1 MVAMCGVIEA
11 LGVDEGSVSLRLRE
25 IWLGRIKGGGRCLLW
40 EEALSGRALSGV
52 LSQAKNPYVSLQIEP
67 ALPPRAFF

>member
-1 MVAMCGVIEA
+1 MVAMCSVIEG
-11 LGVDEGSVSLRLRE
+11 LGVDEGSVSLRLSE

-40 EEALSGRALSGV
+40 EEALGGRALSGV
-52 LSQAKNPYVSLQIEP
+52 LSQAKNPYVSLQVEP